1 MEKTP
6 YQTLEAL
13 DIDLKD
19 SDHKLLFLNT
29 FFVFFLTIVF
39 SLCFC
44 LFVNFDVFTAHRY
57 VIVGIY
63 CIVVMMSSYY
73 LSVFLL
79 SKFFKTNHLL
89 KLLLKDTLH
98 ELNIPLSVIKANT
111 QMLQSQSEEEKT
123 LKKLERINLACDELY
138 GLYQDVD
145 YYIKKEAKYEIRE
158 TFFLNDLILT
168 ESEKFKVLY
177 PKVSINQEVEKI
189 QIYTDHRGFVKVMN
203 NLIANALKY
212 NKNNQN
218 VSIYT
223 KGTNLIIEDQGIGM
237 SESELFV
244 IFDRYYQ
251 GNSKK
256 DGFGIGLSIVKAFCD
271 EYKIHIKIES
281 KLGKGTKIY
290 LDLDKI
296 ASHIKNEK

>member
-1 MEKTP
+1 MR
-6 YQTLEAL
+6 YQILEAL
-13 DIDLKD
+13 VTDLKN
-19 SDHKLLFLNT
+19 SDQKLLLLNT
-29 FFVFFLTIVF
+29 FFVFFLTMVF
-39 SLCFC
+39 ALCFC
-44 LFVNFDVFTAHRY
+44 SFVDFDVFATHRY
-57 VIVGIY
+57 TIIVIY
-63 CIVVMMSSYY
+63 CIVVMISSYY
-73 LSVFLL
+73 LSAFLL
-79 SKFFKTNHLL
+79 SRFFKTNNLL

-111 QMLQSQSEEEKT
+111 QMLKSQTDKDKT

-145 YYIKKEAKYEIRE
+145 YYIKKETKYEIRE
-158 TFFLNDLILT
+158 AFFLDDLIHD

-177 PKVSINQEVEKI
+177 PHVALRQEVEKL
-189 QIYTDHRGFVKVMN
+189 QIYTDRRGFVKVIN

-212 NKNNQN
+212 NQDDHD
-218 VSIYT
+218 VFIYT
-223 KGTNLIIEDQGIGM
+223 RGNNLIIEDHGVGM

-271 EYKIHIKIES
+271 EYKIQIKIES
-281 KLGKGTKIY
+281 QLGKGTKIY
-290 LDLDKI
+290 LDLDRI
-296 ASHIKNEK
+296 LSQIKNER